1 MHRLAATAFALLLPG
16 LIVAGVRA
24 QTDPS
29 VPSQVVPVA
38 RAPVSIEQCR
48 ISNEAPVWPVRVVLG
63 NRTKHGLAAASI
75 SFTAYDSEN
84 TKLAQRTADVS
95 IAEIVASGD
104 TAPYLVPLTFLV
116 GEIADAKLVS
126 RISCRIATASFTGNR
141 HWSYPQRWPETLVKL
156 VSDASPAQ
164 SVGRADDGA
173 GSRTLTNRLSLT
185 VADAWTDLVNGTLY
199 VHDSIVIRGADQDRQ
214 LRASDVSLDMR
225 LANGGRRTYVAL
237 SQPAPTYQKID
248 PLGSQTA
255 TVDEVEPSS
264 DFGRIGTLIVPA
276 HGSVTTTVTFAV
288 GDPVVDKS
296 DDRDVSVK

>member
-1 MHRLAATAFALLLPG
+1 MRRLAATACALLLPT
-16 LIVAGVRA
+16 LIVASAQA

-84 TKLAQRTADVS
+84 TKLAQRTMDVS
-95 IAEIVASGD
+95 IPEIGASGD

-116 GEIADAKLVS
+116 GEITDAKLVS

-141 HWSYPQRWPETLVKL
+141 HWSYPQRWPEALVKL

-164 SVGRADDGA
+164 SIGADEGAAPRGRA
-173 GSRTLTNRLSLT
+173 NRLSLT
-185 VADAWTDLVNGTLY
+185 VANAWTDLVGGTLY

-214 LRASDVSLDMR
+214 LRASDVFLDMR
-225 LANGGRRTYVAL
+225 LANGGRGTYVAL

-255 TVDEVEPSS
+255 TVNEVEPSS

-288 GDPVVDKS
+288 SDPVIDKS